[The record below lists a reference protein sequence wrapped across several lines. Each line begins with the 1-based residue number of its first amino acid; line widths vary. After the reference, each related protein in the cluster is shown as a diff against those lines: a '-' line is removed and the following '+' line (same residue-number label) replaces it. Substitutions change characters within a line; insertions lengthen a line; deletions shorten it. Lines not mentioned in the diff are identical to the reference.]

1 MKEYKLPELKNDDI
15 EDTYDEIELLGFPVS
30 MTRFDMLQ
38 TKYRGNTMARDLL
51 KLVGKTV
58 RMTGDLVTI
67 KYVQTIKKET
77 MHFGCFLDVHGEFF
91 DTVHFPDS
99 LKKHPFTGQGVYL
112 LQGKV
117 VEEFGFPSVE
127 TQKMARLPYR
137 SDPRRE

>member
-1 MKEYKLPELKNDDI
+1 
-15 EDTYDEIELLGFPVS
+15 
-30 MTRFDMLQ
+30 
-38 TKYRGNTMARDLL
+38 MARDLL

-77 MHFGCFLDVHGEFF
+77 MHF
-91 DTVHFPDS
+91 PDS

-127 TQKMARLPYR
+127 IQKMARLPYR
-137 SDPRRE
+137 ADPRRE

>member
-77 MHFGCFLDVHGEFF
+77 MHF
-91 DTVHFPDS
+91 PDS

-127 TQKMARLPYR
+127 IQKMARLPYR
-137 SDPRRE
+137 ADPRRE

>member
-1 MKEYKLPELKNDDI
+1 LFAGPVKEYKLPELKNDDI

-77 MHFGCFLDVHGEFF
+77 MHF
-91 DTVHFPDS
+91 PDS

-127 TQKMARLPYR
+127 IQKMARLPYR
-137 SDPRRE
+137 ADPRRE

>member
-1 MKEYKLPELKNDDI
+1 MFAGPVKEYKLPELKNDDI

-77 MHFGCFLDVHGEFF
+77 MHF
-91 DTVHFPDS
+91 PDS

-127 TQKMARLPYR
+127 IQKMARLPYR
-137 SDPRRE
+137 ADPRRE